1 MRFGGGAICFA
12 YVILKWRILQ
22 PATSFRK
29 KTRATA
35 SAIMYTLNT
44 IYAVRYGSFVTAAGF
59 FGGLWA
65 RYQKKQEDKIAS
77 AQASAREQIKAIE
90 ARAREE
96 IKEVRE
102 GAIIKTDKR
111 RAAEQGF

>member
-1 MRFGGGAICFA
+1 MEIVKFIFACF
-12 YVILKWRILQ
+12 
-22 PATSFRK
+22 
-29 KTRATA
+29 
-35 SAIMYTLNT
+35 
-44 IYAVRYGSFVTAAGF
+44 GSFVTAAGF

-102 GAIIKTDKR
+102 GAITKTDKR
-111 RAAEQGF
+111 RAAEQGFKKIRWISRPHEILPSGKTRNKYGFMTR

>member
-1 MRFGGGAICFA
+1 MEIVKFIFACF
-12 YVILKWRILQ
+12 
-22 PATSFRK
+22 
-29 KTRATA
+29 
-35 SAIMYTLNT
+35 
-44 IYAVRYGSFVTAAGF
+44 GSFVTAAGF

-77 AQASAREQIKAIE
+77 AQANAREQIKAIE

-111 RAAEQGF
+111 RAA